1 MMFVDIAEHIYIVM
15 PMYNLIKYSDNYS
28 DTSGSLWQFKRDGVP
43 ANNLDLT
50 INNSQSFKY
59 KVALVGKKTAN
70 HNRKSSVKDT
80 KIVAPLKYL
89 SNFWRSLE
97 MPLINCKVHL
107 ELNWIED
114 CILSSAGNSA
124 KFEITDAK
132 LHVPIVTLSTK
143 DSVNL
148 TKQLSEGFKRSVY
161 WNSYQTK
168 PKKVIEK
175 EKNIYELLNASFQGV
190 RRLFVLAYVVAAGAA
205 NDEAGI
211 KDNKKYFLPRGEIKN
226 YNVLIDGRNFYDQPI
241 NDLIK
246 QYDEVRKVSTGHG
259 DDYTTGSLLDYAYF
273 KDKYKLIVADLSKQK
288 ALHADLWAIQQIVF
302 QGVVWGDDNTKI
314 RLYTILKHQKK
325 LLEFYKGTAKP
336 L

>member
-107 ELNWIED
+107 ELNWFED

-124 KFEITDAK
+124 KSEIIDGK
-132 LHVPIVTLSTK
+132 LHVPIVILSNK
-143 DSVNL
+143 DSANL
-148 TKQLSEGFKRSVY
+148 TKQLGEGFKRSVY
-161 WNSYQTK
+161 WNNYQTI
-168 PKKVIEK
+168 PAIITEK
-175 EKNIYELLNASFQGV
+175 GTNIYKLLNASFQGV
-190 RRLFVLAYVVAAGAA
+190 RRLIVLAYVVAACAA

-211 KDNKKYFLPRGEIKN
+211 KNNKKLFLPRGEIKN
-226 YNVLIDGRNFYDQPI
+226 HNILIDGRNFYDQTI

-246 QYDEVRKVSTGHG
+246 QYDEVREVSTGHG

-288 ALHADLWAIQQIVF
+288 ALHADL
-302 QGVVWGDDNTKI
+302 
-314 RLYTILKHQKK
+314 
-325 LLEFYKGTAKP
+325 
-336 L
+336 